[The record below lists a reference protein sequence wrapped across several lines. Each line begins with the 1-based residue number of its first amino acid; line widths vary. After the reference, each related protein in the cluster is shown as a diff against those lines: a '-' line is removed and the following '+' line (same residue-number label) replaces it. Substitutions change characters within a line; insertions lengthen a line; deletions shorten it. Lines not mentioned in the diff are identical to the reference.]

1 MKQLLALVVA
11 GMFSVSAASYACDAH
26 NKNAKA
32 DSHGKT
38 VKIVKKDS
46 KKDSKKS

>member
-1 MKQLLALVVA
+1 MKKLLALVVA

-26 NKNAKA
+26 KKNAQA

-38 VKIVKKDS
+38 VKVDKKDS
-46 KKDSKKS
+46 TKDAKKS